1 MTAWASGVAPYARWL
16 DATPSAAGNESGTV
30 ATDPIPAPGH
40 GTASLPGLAFIGLDD
55 LPDEDE
61 PARAVRRVSMTVNLR
76 SVDEFELI
84 ARCFRDRTLRR
95 PDTVLGIGDDAA
107 LLDTGGLPFVHAGA
121 TVAFPSHGDA
131 TGVACRVFGAALLRL
146 AARAARPRWVT
157 LALTLEAADPDWLEG
172 FSAAAAAVCEASG
185 VELAGGDT
193 TRGPGRATVFAL
205 GAGAA
210 LPRRP
215 EPRPRAAAIGVRLS
229 LTTADTP
236 EHAIADLVSVCA
248 DLAGRGTE
256 IHWCDVSNAGDRA
269 GGDAR
274 APEFLALTDDGGA
287 EALLAFASR
296 RRLAIARIEADA

>member
-1 MTAWASGVAPYARWL
+1 
-16 DATPSAAGNESGTV
+16 
-30 ATDPIPAPGH
+30 
-40 GTASLPGLAFIGLDD
+40 
-55 LPDEDE
+55 
-61 PARAVRRVSMTVNLR
+61 MTVNLR

-84 ARCFRDRTLRR
+84 ARCFRDRTPRR

-107 LLDTGGLPFVHAGA
+107 LLDTGGLPLAHAGA
-121 TVAFPSHGDA
+121 TAAFPAHGDA
-131 TGVACRVFGAALLRL
+131 AGVARNVFGTSLLRL
-146 AARAARPRWVT
+146 AARAATPRWAT

-172 FSAAAAAVCEASG
+172 FSTAAAAVCEASG

-229 LTTADTP
+229 LTTADTAEPAVAGTP
-236 EHAIADLVSVCA
+236 EQAIADLVSMCA

-256 IHWCDVSNAGDRA
+256 IRWCDVSNTGDGAGQGARDDT
-269 GGDAR
+269 GGDTR
-274 APEFLALTDDGGA
+274 TLEFIALTDHGGL
-287 EALLAFASR
+287 EALH
-296 RRLAIARIEADA
+296 AIANRHRLEITPFEADG